1 MQPPPAGSG
10 GGLPARGSCWA
21 APAELTRLR
30 DGIPAPNTELRGFRF
45 LFLPLPKSTLHSP
58 LPPPP
63 RQCSHPLCSG
73 GGRGGARKCFLGQPV
88 QRGITGSG
96 AGAGKQSP
104 AARRGEKY
112 PGPSSE
118 SFPASSAAVG
128 GSAWPREGGRKRREA
143 ARYQQRPKCS
153 RAAPGDGTR
162 SHRCRGA
169 VPRNPA
175 RPHRA
180 PCHPV
185 RLPHLGLEGTR
196 LGSESS
202 LGDEVS
208 RFFYYFFPWYSVGG
222 EEISADPKSLLL
234 PGLRAS
240 L

>member
-45 LFLPLPKSTLHSP
+45 LFFPLPKSTLHSP

-104 AARRGEKY
+104 AARRGKNIPAPRLKASRPLPPRSEAQPGREKAV
-112 PGPSSE
+112 GKGERQRVISRGR
-118 SFPASSAAVG
+118 SAAALPPG
-128 GSAWPREGGRKRREA
+128 MGREA
-143 ARYQQRPKCS
+143 TGAEARCPEIRLD
-153 RAAPGDGTR
+153 RT
-162 SHRCRGA
+162 
-169 VPRNPA
+169 V
-175 RPHRA
+175 
-180 PCHPV
+180 HPV
-185 RLPHLGLEGTR
+185 IPSDCPTWAWRGLAWVQSPAWGM
-196 LGSESS
+196 
-202 LGDEVS
+202 
-208 RFFYYFFPWYSVGG
+208 RFHDFFIFFFRG
-222 EEISADPKSLLL
+222 IQ
-234 PGLRAS
+234 
-240 L
+240 

>member
-1 MQPPPAGSG
+1 M
-10 GGLPARGSCWA
+10 LP
-21 APAELTRLR
+21 
-30 DGIPAPNTELRGFRF
+30 
-45 LFLPLPKSTLHSP
+45 
-58 LPPPP
+58 
-63 RQCSHPLCSG
+63 
-73 GGRGGARKCFLGQPV
+73 GA
-88 QRGITGSG
+88 
-96 AGAGKQSP
+96 AGAAGDNGQ
-104 AARRGEKY
+104 RRRRRQTVPGSEKREKY